1 MSGINRDR
9 AAERA
14 AAPQADPMPVAMA
27 EAVPG
32 ARGQQP
38 GAPAAG
44 DTAFTYQQAVDL
56 LKGSNAG
63 HLCGYISL
71 AVSMV
76 TLYLNLSRMD
86 GDIDADTNS
95 TAAAAVCWE
104 DQQSA
109 KKLYVGCAASSYFP

>member
-1 MSGINRDR
+1 MSGINRNH

-14 AAPQADPMPVAMA
+14 AAPQADPMPVVPA

-32 ARGQQP
+32 A
-38 GAPAAG
+38 PAG
-44 DTAFTYQQAVDL
+44 EFTYEQAVDL

>member
-14 AAPQADPMPVAMA
+14 AASQANMPVAMA

-32 ARGQQP
+32 AP
-38 GAPAAG
+38 AAPAAG
-44 DTAFTYQQAVDL
+44 DTTFTYQQAVDL